1 MTDKE
6 KLLVGIKLIEEA
18 CHGENIVEAFADNDY
33 TELNKQ
39 YSSLPPSRV
48 TLMIAEG
55 WEREPVGLDFDEKG
69 NFLKRY

>member
-18 CHGENIVEAFADNDY
+18 YHGENIVEDFADNDY
-33 TELNKQ
+33 TELKKHH
-39 YSSLPPSRV
+39 SSLPSSRV

>member
-6 KLLVGIKLIEEA
+6 KLLAGIKLIKEA
-18 CHGENIVEAFADNDY
+18 CHGEDIVEAFTDNDY
-33 TELNKQ
+33 TELKKQ
-39 YSSLPPSRV
+39 CSSLPSSRV

>member
-6 KLLVGIKLIEEA
+6 KLLAGIKLIEEA

-33 TELNKQ
+33 TELKKQ
-39 YSSLPPSRV
+39 CPSLPPSRI

>member
-1 MTDKE
+1 MTDKK

-33 TELNKQ
+33 TELKKQ